1 MSKQFDA
8 IFLDRDGT
16 ISHDPYGYINSLSDY
31 HFFDYAFEALEIFS
45 KYTDKFIIVTN
56 QSGLASGKIDIKN
69 LEKINS
75 FIYKEFEK
83 RDLPLKKIYFSDNYD
98 EGYDSMRKPGIGM
111 FVKAKEEFNIDISKS
126 LMIGDSIVDMQV
138 GDRLDMKTI
147 FLLTGMGKDYLD
159 EVKSTCRADLI
170 SNNLLEA
177 AKELFSISVL
187 FMEEILP
194 KLKFL

>member
-16 ISHDPYGYINSLSDY
+16 ISHDPYGYINRLSDY

-83 RDLPLKKIYFSDNYD
+83 RDLPLKKIYFSENYD

-111 FVKAKEEFNIDISKS
+111 FVKAKEDFNINLSKS

-147 FLLTGMGKDYLD
+147 FLLTGMGKDYLE
-159 EVKSTCRADLI
+159 EVKSTCQADLI

-177 AKELFSISVL
+177 AKELLSI
-187 FMEEILP
+187 
-194 KLKFL
+194 

>member
-69 LEKINS
+69 LEKING

-83 RDLPLKKIYFSDNYD
+83 RDLPLKKIYFSENYD

-159 EVKSTCRADLI
+159 EVKSTCQADLI
-170 SNNLLEA
+170 SNNLFEA
-177 AKELFSISVL
+177 AKELLSI
-187 FMEEILP
+187 
-194 KLKFL
+194 

>member
-16 ISHDPYGYINSLSDY
+16 ISRDPYGYINSLSDY

-83 RDLPLKKIYFSDNYD
+83 RDLPLKKIYFSENYD

-111 FVKAKEEFNIDISKS
+111 FVKAKEDFNINLSKS

-159 EVKSTCRADLI
+159 EVKSTCQADLI

-177 AKELFSISVL
+177 AKELLSI
-187 FMEEILP
+187 
-194 KLKFL
+194 

>member
-45 KYTDKFIIVTN
+45 KHTDKFIIVTN
-56 QSGLASGKIDIKN
+56 QSGLASGKIDIEN
-69 LEKINS
+69 LEEINS

-83 RDLPLKKIYFSDNYD
+83 RNLPLKKIYFSSNYD

-111 FVKAKEEFNIDISKS
+111 FVKAKEDFNINLSKS

-159 EVKSTCRADLI
+159 EVKSTCKADLI

-177 AKELFSISVL
+177 SKEIALI
-187 FMEEILP
+187 
-194 KLKFL
+194 

>member
-1 MSKQFDA
+1 MFDA

-31 HFFDYAFEALEIFS
+31 KFFEYTFEALELFN

-56 QSGLASGKIDIKN
+56 QSGLSSGKIDIEN
-69 LEKINS
+69 LEEINV

-83 RDLPLKKIYFSDNYD
+83 RDLPLKKIYFADNYD
-98 EGYDSMRKPGIGM
+98 ESYHSMRKPGIGM
-111 FVKAKEEFNIDISKS
+111 FSKAKEEFDIDLSKS

-147 FLLTGMGKDYLD
+147 FLLTGFGKEYLS
-159 EVKSTCRADLI
+159 EVEEKCNPNFIANDL
-170 SNNLLEA
+170 LHA
-177 AKELFSISVL
+177 AKEIASI
-187 FMEEILP
+187 
-194 KLKFL
+194 

>member
-1 MSKQFDA
+1 MFDA

-31 HFFDYAFEALEIFS
+31 KFFEYTFEALELFN

-56 QSGLASGKIDIKN
+56 QSGLSSGKIDIEN
-69 LEKINS
+69 LEEINV

-83 RDLPLKKIYFSDNYD
+83 RDLPLKKIYFAENYD
-98 EGYDSMRKPGIGM
+98 ESYHSMRKPGIGM
-111 FVKAKEEFNIDISKS
+111 FSKAKEEFDIDLSKS

-147 FLLTGMGKDYLD
+147 FLLTGFGQEYLS
-159 EVKSTCRADLI
+159 EVEEKCNPNFIANDL
-170 SNNLLEA
+170 LHA
-177 AKELFSISVL
+177 AKEITSI
-187 FMEEILP
+187 
-194 KLKFL
+194 

>member
-1 MSKQFDA
+1 MDKQFDA

-31 HFFDYAFEALEIFS
+31 HFFDYTFKALEIFK

-56 QSGLASGKIDIKN
+56 QSGLSSGKIDIEN
-69 LEKINS
+69 LQEINS
-75 FIYKEFEK
+75 FIYKEFEN
-83 RDLPLKKIYFSDNYD
+83 RNLPLKKIYFSTNYS

-111 FVKAKEEFNIDISKS
+111 FVKAKDDFNIDLSKS

-138 GDRLDMKTI
+138 GERLDMKTI
-147 FLLTGMGKDYLD
+147 FLLTGMGQDYLN
-159 EVKSTCRADLI
+159 EVRSKCKVHLI

-177 AKELFSISVL
+177 AKDLISI
-187 FMEEILP
+187 
-194 KLKFL
+194 

>member
-83 RDLPLKKIYFSDNYD
+83 RDIPLKKIYFSENYD

-111 FVKAKEEFNIDISKS
+111 FVKAKEDFNINLSKS

-159 EVKSTCRADLI
+159 EVKSTCQADLI
-170 SNNLLEA
+170 SNNLFEA
-177 AKELFSISVL
+177 AKELLSI
-187 FMEEILP
+187 
-194 KLKFL
+194 

>member
-1 MSKQFDA
+1 MFKNIQFILHKPQLSENIGACARAMKNFNFSNLVVVNPKPTYPNDKIIATSVGASDVIRQSKC
-8 IFLDRDGT
+8 
-16 ISHDPYGYINSLSDY
+16 Y
-31 HFFDYAFEALEIFS
+31 
-45 KYTDKFIIVTN
+45 
-56 QSGLASGKIDIKN
+56 KN

-83 RDLPLKKIYFSDNYD
+83 RNLPLKKIYFSENYD

-111 FVKAKEEFNIDISKS
+111 FVKAKEDFNINLSKS

-159 EVKSTCRADLI
+159 EVKSTCSII
-170 SNNLLEA
+170 S
-177 AKELFSISVL
+177 
-187 FMEEILP
+187 
-194 KLKFL
+194 

>member
-1 MSKQFDA
+1 MFDA

-31 HFFDYAFEALEIFS
+31 RFFEYTFEALELFN

-56 QSGLASGKIDIKN
+56 QSGLSSGKIDIEN
-69 LEKINS
+69 LEEINV

-83 RDLPLKKIYFSDNYD
+83 RDLPLKKIYFADNYD
-98 EGYDSMRKPGIGM
+98 ESYHSMRKPGIGM
-111 FVKAKEEFNIDISKS
+111 FSKAKEEFDIDLSKS

-147 FLLTGMGKDYLD
+147 FLLTGFGQEYLS
-159 EVKSTCRADLI
+159 EVEEKCNPNFIANDL
-170 SNNLLEA
+170 LHA
-177 AKELFSISVL
+177 AKEIASI
-187 FMEEILP
+187 
-194 KLKFL
+194 

>member
-1 MSKQFDA
+1 MSKIFDA

-56 QSGLASGKIDIKN
+56 QSGLASGKIDIEN

-83 RDLPLKKIYFSDNYD
+83 RDLPLKKIYFSENYD

-111 FVKAKEEFNIDISKS
+111 FVKAKEDFNINLSKS

-159 EVKSTCRADLI
+159 EVKSTCQADLI

-177 AKELFSISVL
+177 AKELLSI
-187 FMEEILP
+187 
-194 KLKFL
+194 